1 MASDSHNHG
10 HSHAAGHRAAD
21 RRRLAW
27 TLGLVALYAGAEVA
41 GGLVTNSLAL
51 LADAGHMVS
60 DAAALVLALFA
71 LWMAGKPGSAQHTY
85 GYRRLEIL
93 AALANGAALLV
104 IAVFIVV
111 EAIGRFRQ
119 PPQVEA
125 PLMMAIAAGGLLV
138 NVIALAVLH
147 GGRDSSLNLRGAWL
161 HVAGDA
167 LGSVQALVAGGL
179 IWAFDW
185 RLADPLV
192 SVLIS
197 LLVVWSGWKLLSE
210 TLSVL
215 MEQAPRHIDVQRV
228 EEAIAGVPGVREVHD
243 LHVWT
248 ITSGMEALSVHV
260 VAPEREAS
268 PLLQDIRTSMHSSFG
283 IDHVTVQVEDG
294 ELGPCNPCC

>member
-1 MASDSHNHG
+1 MASNSHG
-10 HSHAAGHRAAD
+10 HSHATGHRAAD

-27 TLGLVALYAGAEVA
+27 TLVLVALYAGAEVA
-41 GGLVTNSLAL
+41 GGLATNSLAL

-60 DAAALVLALFA
+60 DAAALGLALFA

-85 GYRRLEIL
+85 GYRRVEIL
-93 AALANGAALLV
+93 AALANGAALLAV
-104 IAVFIVV
+104 AVFIVV

-119 PPQVEA
+119 PPEVEA

-138 NVIALAVLH
+138 NGVALAVLH

-185 RLADPLV
+185 RLADPIV

-197 LLVVWSGWKLLSE
+197 LLVVWSGWKLLAE

-215 MEQAPRHIDVQRV
+215 MEQAPRHIDVKRV

-248 ITSGMEALSVHV
+248 ITSGMEAMSVHV
-260 VAPEREAS
+260 VAPDREAS
-268 PLLQDIRTSMHSSFG
+268 PLLRDIRASMHSGFG
-283 IDHVTVQVEDG
+283 IDHVTVQVEDD
-294 ELGPCNPCC
+294 ELGPCDPCC